1 MPQQPQEIIIK
12 RNNITPN
19 NIWIG
24 SNSESKA
31 IHITS
36 VLHPDN
42 LCFIFPRRNDTIWW
56 ETMDFLLDRGSSIT
70 RILIG
75 LCVFPGLR
83 STQLVSGRKSV
94 ARIHCNKCVHRYWI
108 QSYRKQSVKGTFFLH
123 NDVVKL
129 SSDKKSAMQLCELW
143 MLFFRFIRLKPKYIQ
158 IKWKL
163 RLLSGLVEGVGP
175 AKQVCL
181 TTCIAYSFTCSLD
194 ACMGL

>member
-1 MPQQPQEIIIK
+1 M
-12 RNNITPN
+12 TPSGGRQ
-19 NIWIG
+19 WIFYLTVVLRSLAFWLVSVCSQVSALRSWYPAAKALLG
-24 SNSESKA
+24 YIATNVSIVTGYSPTENSPSKA
-31 IHITS
+31 
-36 VLHPDN
+36 L
-42 LCFIFPRRNDTIWW
+42 
-56 ETMDFLLDRGSSIT
+56 
-70 RILIG
+70 
-75 LCVFPGLR
+75 
-83 STQLVSGRKSV
+83 
-94 ARIHCNKCVHRYWI
+94 
-108 QSYRKQSVKGTFFLH
+108 FFLH

-143 MLFFRFIRLKPKYIQ
+143 MLFFRFIRLKTKYIQ